1 MSLSF
6 PALSQSLTLS
16 RNTAWNT
23 TVRLATATALPV
35 ASLSGNGGTVS
46 GRVPEAVGKVMPV
59 SGASK
64 MDLEQEKHSALGGV
78 LF

>member
-16 RNTAWNT
+16 RHTAWN